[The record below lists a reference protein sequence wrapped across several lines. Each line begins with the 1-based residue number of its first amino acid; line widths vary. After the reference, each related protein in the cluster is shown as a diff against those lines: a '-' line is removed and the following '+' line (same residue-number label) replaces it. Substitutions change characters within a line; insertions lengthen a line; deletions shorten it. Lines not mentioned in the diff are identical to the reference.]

1 MDGATIRA
9 TCRAWLPCGSRR
21 RERERQAGRH
31 RPPLSLR
38 KMLALC
44 VCPRRVVPPMDP
56 PHTAK
61 AFPNCGQESHT
72 LVWVLALIFKITV
85 LTPSV
90 ALHWLGC
97 GGK

>member
-1 MDGATIRA
+1 MIPRYVIIMRFRVISQTDLFPEA
-9 TCRAWLPCGSRR
+9 
-21 RERERQAGRH
+21 
-31 RPPLSLR
+31 PLSLR

-72 LVWVLALIFKITV
+72 RVHVLALIFKITV
-85 LTPSV
+85 LTPNIS
-90 ALHWLGC
+90 
-97 GGK
+97 